1 MVGGTKLPS
10 SRNAELTLETQAYSK
25 LERIS
30 RPLLSKKAYEVIR
43 GSILSG
49 QMKPGTWLRQEFLAE
64 KLEVSQATIRE
75 ALNRLVT
82 EGLVAHVP
90 HKGVKVV
97 AITVDTLEDIYD
109 MRALLLEGLA
119 NELAATKLS
128 ARELA
133 RMRKVLPH
141 ILLTPDSPSI
151 ETAREADREFHWIV
165 IRATERDHLIRML
178 EQLWVLIDPYMIYGR
193 FWNMAELWG
202 QRIKA
207 SKLDLQ
213 DHTQLLEALEA
224 REGGRAR
231 QITEEYVHRAFQE
244 LEQQILEAQMPE
256 ITKSKSRLSERGRA

>member
-1 MVGGTKLPS
+1 MLPPRS
-10 SRNAELTLETQAYSK
+10 TESTLETRAYGA

-30 RPLLSKKAYEVIR
+30 NSLLSKKTYNVIR
-43 GSILSG
+43 DSILSG
-49 QMKPGTWLRQEFLAE
+49 QMEPGTWLRQEFLAE
-64 KLEVSQATIRE
+64 KLGVSQVTIRA
-75 ALNRLVT
+75 ALNRLVS
-82 EGLVAHVP
+82 EGLTAHIP

-97 AITVDTLEDIYD
+97 AISVDALQDIYD
-109 MRALLLEGLA
+109 MRALLEGLA

-151 ETAREADREFHWIV
+151 ETAREADREFHWIA
-165 IRATERDHLIRML
+165 IRATKRNHLIRVL

-193 FWNMAELWG
+193 FWNMAEAWG

-224 REGGRAR
+224 RDGGRAR

-244 LEQQILEAQMPE
+244 LEQQILGAQN
-256 ITKSKSRLSERGRA
+256 A